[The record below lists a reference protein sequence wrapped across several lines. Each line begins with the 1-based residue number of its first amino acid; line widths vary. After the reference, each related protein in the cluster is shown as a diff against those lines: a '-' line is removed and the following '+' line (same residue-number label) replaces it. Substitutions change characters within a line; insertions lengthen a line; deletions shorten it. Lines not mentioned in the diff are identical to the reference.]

1 MTSHCVHRL
10 PRHQP
15 GPLRYTITFALG
27 AVLLLPLPAS
37 AQMLG
42 QAMSQAAG
50 PFAGQIAPNGSQ
62 MAPLYGSQAGATPH
76 LLQGTGIL
84 SFSGSSTSVAQTSP
98 SGANTM
104 AQGATGSDMQSQP
117 KSGDR
122 IDVPDADVSSPF
134 WEMLIGSCAGGAFIG
149 GFSAATAT
157 VPVGVVVA
165 TGPVLASAMAVGCG
179 LGVATA
185 AVSYGAVFGW
195 QKITR

>member
-1 MTSHCVHRL
+1 
-10 PRHQP
+10 
-15 GPLRYTITFALG
+15 
-27 AVLLLPLPAS
+27 
-37 AQMLG
+37 MLG
-42 QAMSQAAG
+42 SFMSRAAG

-84 SFSGSSTSVAQTSP
+84 SLQAGNLNIAQASP
-98 SGANTM
+98 SDASAM
-104 AQGATGSDMQSQP
+104 APGATGTDMQSQP
-117 KSGDR
+117 RSADR
-122 IDVPDADVSSPF
+122 IDVPDADVSSRI

-149 GFSAATAT
+149 GFSAATAA

-195 QKITR
+195 QKIAR